1 MLNNGPPLLPGEIGA
16 VICKKLPPSSSNV
29 RIPSDDKDDQPPH
42 RQAAAYYRERV
53 EAVGGEFNVTMEHPT
68 KTKPEPLV
76 IEIDGSKARIKKRF
90 VSGAAAVITS
100 RAPRAGL

>member
-1 MLNNGPPLLPGEIGA
+1 
-16 VICKKLPPSSSNV
+16 
-29 RIPSDDKDDQPPH
+29 
-42 RQAAAYYRERV
+42 
-53 EAVGGEFNVTMEHPT
+53 MEHPT